1 MEIYDSDNLTDILFI
16 LDFSAVIWLLIKFSA
31 DFYGSESSNKSE
43 NCSLKHVSVHKAKYF
58 SRRFHVEQV
67 AISCFE
73 ELEFQR
79 RSIVLCEF
87 LSSFRY

>member
-43 NCSLKHVSVHKAKYF
+43 NCSLKHVSVHK
-58 SRRFHVEQV
+58 ENT
-67 AISCFE
+67 
-73 ELEFQR
+73 
-79 RSIVLCEF
+79 F
-87 LSSFRY
+87 LGDFM